1 MTTLPSTVAD
11 GVHVPGTSVVA
22 SVIRSDS
29 TTATPVTVVT
39 TPVTTPAN
47 SGSVTVVSSS
57 STAGK

>member
-1 MTTLPSTVAD
+1 MTTPPSTVAD
-11 GVHVPGTSVVA
+11 GVRVPGTSVVA